1 MRHSIRIR
9 FTLIFMGLTA
19 LILIGI
25 WCVNNWMLEGF
36 YIGSRVSTL
45 EQAYEELD
53 AIVVEKAKQLQK
65 LRETYGGLIRR

>member
-9 FTLIFMGLTA
+9 FTLIFIGLTA

-36 YIGSRVSTL
+36 YIGSRDSTL
-45 EQAYEELD
+45 EQAYE
-53 AIVVEKAKQLQK
+53 
-65 LRETYGGLIRR
+65 